1 MLLDWCWKPQHPC
14 SLLKPYNGIPM
25 KNLEWPFVLRAKP
38 RYPNALIDLRKIR
51 KMVRSAADN
60 CRYTYTH
67 PAKSHFPGSN
77 TLVGHLHLE
86 TVQPSSSRY
95 KQRKGLADILH
106 TTKTYQKK
114 RINHGSTSTLPYIYL
129 FLRCSRANLIIFH
142 LTLGLTAALWQP
154 RKNWSYFTNRPTWI
168 SLTKS
173 FPSFC
178 RECSWALNGFPIVCK
193 KNALPN
199 SSSLRGF
206 ALLFQNSGQ

>member
-1 MLLDWCWKPQHPC
+1 
-14 SLLKPYNGIPM
+14 
-25 KNLEWPFVLRAKP
+25 
-38 RYPNALIDLRKIR
+38 
-51 KMVRSAADN
+51 MVRSAADN

-114 RINHGSTSTLPYIYL
+114 RINHGSTSTLQYIYL

-154 RKNWSYFTNRPTWI
+154 PKIDHISPTDQ
-168 SLTKS
+168 
-173 FPSFC
+173 P
-178 RECSWALNGFPIVCK
+178 GFPWQNHSLLFAGNAVGLSMASQLFAK